1 MRRRL
6 SSLSPVASSL
16 LLAACATAPGGGGAN
31 SGGGSGPLP
40 ADAEARLAALE
51 ADLAATRAALAAAE
65 ARVGALEAAPP
76 YTDADA
82 VAAVQN
88 DDPWGDPSGPNL
100 QSLWSAWDV
109 GYMQLDNGRWTWD
122 NRAIPPGHSPTREL
136 AELYHETPAC
146 GADRSF
152 ADCDTTAAMKIYVNG
167 PDRETNDW
175 SAAGWARMAAVP
187 RHTHALGLYLVSFG
201 RESTPSDWPYALI
214 PPSGILLEPHG
225 AHQALRIDGTGN
237 TGDNVRIETTLG
249 ATGIAV
255 YEGEIPGLYCDD
267 LGRDC
272 TRSYPLWLRG
282 GRLHLED
289 LETERS
295 AEDAR
300 GGGVFWTHGQTL
312 GVEPFTT
319 WHIDPALGVPAHC
332 VYATRATARSL
343 VRVQPHGAA
352 AAWPEAHTYVVLE
365 SWGAGGAP
373 PECTAAQLIF
383 TEAAG
388 VYGVD
393 PGAARAAGPG
403 FRVALLGGGPVAID
417 PAEFGEG
424 AAPSFL
430 FELIEP
436 L

>member
-1 MRRRL
+1 MTKPAL
-6 SSLSPVASSL
+6 PAVFVAIGL
-16 LLAACATAPGGGGAN
+16 PACGAAPSTGGA
-31 SGGGSGPLP
+31 GGAGLP

-65 ARVGALEAAPP
+65 ARVGALESAPP

-88 DDPWGDPSGPNL
+88 VDPWGTPGGANL

-109 GYMQLDNGRWTWD
+109 GYMQLENGRWTWD

-146 GADRSF
+146 GPDRSF

-175 SAAGWARMAAVP
+175 SAAGWARMAGVP

-201 RESTPSDWPYALI
+201 RESTPSDWPHALI

-237 TGDNVRIETTLG
+237 SGDNVRVETTLG
-249 ATGIAV
+249 STGIAV
-255 YEGEIPGLYCDD
+255 YEGEIPGLHCES

-300 GGGVFWTHGQTL
+300 GGGVYWTHGQTL

-319 WHIDPALGVPAHC
+319 WHRDPTLGVPAHC
-332 VYATRATARSL
+332 VWARRATGRSL
-343 VRVQPHGAA
+343 VRVQPYGAA
-352 AAWPEAHTYVVLE
+352 ARLPEAHTYVVLDT
-365 SWGAGGAP
+365 WDAGGAP
-373 PECTAAQLIF
+373 AECTAPQLIF

-393 PGAARAAGPG
+393 PGASRAAEAG
-403 FRVALLGGGPVAID
+403 FRVGLLGAGPVAID
-417 PAEFGEG
+417 PADFGETDR
-424 AAPSFL
+424 PSFL
-430 FELIEP
+430 FEIIEP